1 MAGKGQPWSPRFL
14 QEKMKMKVARAGPT
28 GSRGALGESL
38 GGLSWVGR
46 ALRAAWGSRTATRAL
61 AQRDGSTLVPQLWAQ
76 TQCGQVAGHHPV
88 RRLYLPC
95 RQLALSMAAQ
105 AARSSQGQR
114 VAMCSA
120 EPVARRVSRGHHP
133 ASATSNCD
141 LEKDSA
147 HHIDAQNLSQNTLLQ
162 SARTALFLKQKFGNI
177 LHMQAGSNCKYIQ
190 FLIFLLLHM

>member
-1 MAGKGQPWSPRFL
+1 M
-14 QEKMKMKVARAGPT
+14 VARAGPA
-28 GSRGALGESL
+28 GSRGALGGSP

-46 ALRAAWGSRTATRAL
+46 AVRADWGSRTATRAL
-61 AQRDGSTLVPQLWAQ
+61 TQRDGSTLVPRLWAQ

-88 RRLYLPC
+88 RRLYLPR
-95 RQLALSMAAQ
+95 RQQALSMAAQ
-105 AARSSQGQR
+105 AARSSQGLW

-120 EPVARRVSRGHHP
+120 EPLARGVSRGRRP

-141 LEKDSA
+141 LGKDSA
-147 HHIDAQNLSQNTLLQ
+147 RHIDAQNLSQNTLLQ

-177 LHMQAGSNCKYIQ
+177 LHLQAGSNCKYIQ